1 MNRYNQSKKKILHN
15 RLERIIPT
23 LWYNKNNLFQGM
35 EGGNMSNSLSTKKSL
50 ACSLKKLMRKIELNK
65 ISVKSIV
72 DDCKVNR
79 QTFYYHFVDIYD
91 LLEWIYKT
99 EAIESISECKSYK
112 TWTEGFYK
120 IFVYIENNKE
130 FCMNSLNSLGRNHL
144 DNYIYSVTN
153 DLIIGVINE
162 ISEGM
167 SVEDSDKQFIADF
180 YTVAFTGLVV
190 KWMHNG
196 MREKPKE
203 IIEKLSELIEGNFLR
218 ALERY
223 SKKEEFS

>member
-1 MNRYNQSKKKILHN
+1 MNRRKRYYIIDYKELFLFYGIIKI
-15 RLERIIPT
+15 I
-23 LWYNKNNLFQGM
+23 YFAM
-35 EGGNMSNSLSTKKSL
+35 EGGTMSNSLNTKEAL
-50 ACSLKKLMRKIELNK
+50 AKSLKKLMMKTELNK
-65 ISVKSIV
+65 ISIKNIV
-72 DDCKVNR
+72 DDCGVNR
-79 QTFYYHFVDIYD
+79 QTFYYHFIDIYD

-99 EAIESISECKSYK
+99 EAIESISECKSYE

-167 SVEDSDKQFIADF
+167 IVEDSDKQFIAYF

-190 KWMHNG
+190 KWMYNG
-196 MREKPKE
+196 MKE
-203 IIEKLSELIEGNFLR
+203 RPAKIIENLSELIEGNFLR

-223 SKKEEFS
+223 SKK